1 MDATPRATASTTTR
15 SSLLIL
21 ALLGMAALSYQ
32 GHHLLIS
39 FESDDS
45 NHLETPLI
53 LATSRQLTEGFS
65 VLYGPFDG
73 HRPLVL
79 CHAPLYYR
87 LVGIA
92 ATPFV
97 KAGVDPLAASRLV
110 GRLVAFLGFLVGL
123 AVIAR
128 LARLDEAPRSA
139 GILAALLVVTSPVFG
154 STPFTVRPDTLAV
167 TLQTFGVL
175 LALQGLIRRK
185 TSEPT
190 LLAAYLL
197 FAASACV
204 KQHDLVAM
212 GTTSLIL
219 ALAWWRGEV
228 RFGPLLR
235 AHLAALAVLASYYG
249 AEQWLT
255 GGHMAEAVFRLP
267 AAFREVAPADWYH
280 VGTVGVEVAK
290 RSVGLLALGAVALVA
305 WACRQGGRPSRLD
318 ALLLFYLA
326 AELAATAVLCKGS
339 TGAWVNYAMQTVVWA
354 SLLVGRGLGRLLE
367 QGAEQCSRAVLR
379 QLLTA
384 TAALAAAGL
393 LLTDTRLTV
402 RSARNRVVD
411 REAVARLIEELPV
424 AGDRPDALYF
434 VGAPD
439 HNRIYGSLS
448 LAHDEWLYTAFEAVG
463 AAELRRQWLQ
473 DALVGGS
480 VRYVIEPFDPRRSP
494 GLVPGLVSR
503 LPELGY
509 ELYLAGDRY
518 LVWERELTDQP
529 SAAATAS
536 PSVLSP
542 GDGTTTTTSAGNRQG
557 VDQLGPGRP
566 STIATDAGPGVQPD
580 LGVPRLAASGGR
592 P

>member
-1 MDATPRATASTTTR
+1 MDATPRATTSR

-21 ALLGMAALSYQ
+21 ALLGLAALAYQ

-73 HRPLVL
+73 QRPLVL
-79 CHAPLYYR
+79 CHSPLYYR
-87 LVGIA
+87 VVGIA
-92 ATPFV
+92 AMPFV
-97 KAGVDPLAASRLV
+97 KAGVDPLAASRLM

-123 AVIAR
+123 GVVAK
-128 LARLDEAPRSA
+128 LARLDEAPWSA
-139 GILAALLVVTSPVFG
+139 GFLAALLVVSSPVFG

-167 TLQTFGVL
+167 SLQTFGVL

-228 RFGPLLR
+228 RFGPLLLRPSGGSGGARLLLWGR
-235 AHLAALAVLASYYG
+235 AMADRRPHG
-249 AEQWLT
+249 R
-255 GGHMAEAVFRLP
+255 GGFPITCRLP
-267 AAFREVAPADWYH
+267 RSRAGGLAPCRH
-280 VGTVGVEVAK
+280 RRGRSRQTVRRPA
-290 RSVGLLALGAVALVA
+290 RPGAVAMVA

-339 TGAWVNYAMQTVVWA
+339 TGAWVNYAMQAVVWA

-367 QGAEQCSRAVLR
+367 QRAEMSSRTVLR
-379 QLLTA
+379 QVLTA

-393 LLTDTRLTV
+393 LLTDTRLAV
-402 RSARNRVVD
+402 RSARNRVID
-411 REAVARLIEELPV
+411 REAVASLIEELPA

-473 DALVGGS
+473 DALVDGP

-494 GLVPGLVSR
+494 GLVPGLVNR

-518 LVWERELTDQP
+518 LVWEREVTDRA
-529 SAAATAS
+529 SAAAAAS
-536 PSVLSP
+536 PSVLPPP
-542 GDGTTTTTSAGNRQG
+542 GAGENSSTSAGNRQG

-566 STIATDAGPGVQPD
+566 STTATDAGPGVQPD
-580 LGVPRLAASGGR
+580 LGVPRLAASGRR